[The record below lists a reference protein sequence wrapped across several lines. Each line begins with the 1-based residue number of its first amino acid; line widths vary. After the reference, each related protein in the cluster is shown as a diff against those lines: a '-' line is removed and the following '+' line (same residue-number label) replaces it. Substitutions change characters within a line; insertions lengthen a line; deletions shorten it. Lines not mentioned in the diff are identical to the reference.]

1 MKVLSAVLLA
11 LLLCGQPG
19 SRGTQEEYSNGD
31 FEPESYGY
39 DDDEEDEEEEEEANM
54 IPGSKDRA
62 ALKCYT
68 CQMLRSGE
76 SCNQTQSCFHRQ
88 PFCTML
94 VSHGTTDTGLLTT
107 YSMWCTDTCQPIIKT
122 VEGTQVTQTCC
133 QSTLCNVPPWQ
144 SSQGQDPLGGSAGH
158 PKGGRAGWPQGGKAG
173 HPWGSGAGC
182 LQECPENVSTALLF
196 SLFTTLWGSGA

>member
-54 IPGSKDRA
+54 IPSSKDRA

-94 VSHGTTDTGLLTT
+94 VSHGTTG
-107 YSMWCTDTCQPIIKT
+107 
-122 VEGTQVTQTCC
+122 EH
-133 QSTLCNVPPWQ
+133 
-144 SSQGQDPLGGSAGH
+144 QGF
-158 PKGGRAGWPQGGKAG
+158 R
-173 HPWGSGAGC
+173 
-182 LQECPENVSTALLF
+182 E
-196 SLFTTLWGSGA
+196 